1 MPAYSAQRPDQYYE
15 RDVITDWP
23 RGPRGPRPSAVKND
37 EFTRKKQSRGR
48 RMVRAVARLFIAV
61 LIGVGATLAWQSHGD
76 QAKETVRTWAP
87 SLSWL
92 LPISTKL
99 PRDDQASTAAIVT
112 STELVQQLK
121 PVILNLATV
130 RQGVDQLA
138 TTIKQ
143 LTAQQEKMAQDIA
156 LLQAIEHDIREKLST
171 LLQPRP
177 VAQRKTPQSTGQ
189 SSTIQPSSVS
199 PEPSTSG
206 PPLRLLDGPAQ
217 SAR

>member
-76 QAKETVRTWAP
+76 QATEMVRTWAP

-99 PRDDQASTAAIVT
+99 PRDDQASTAA
-112 STELVQQLK
+112 
-121 PVILNLATV
+121 
-130 RQGVDQLA
+130 
-138 TTIKQ
+138 
-143 LTAQQEKMAQDIA
+143 
-156 LLQAIEHDIREKLST
+156 
-171 LLQPRP
+171 
-177 VAQRKTPQSTGQ
+177 VAAH
-189 SSTIQPSSVS
+189 SSTR
-199 PEPSTSG
+199 E
-206 PPLRLLDGPAQ
+206 DGPRHRFTAGNRARHSREAINPPPASTRC
-217 SAR
+217 SA

>member
-1 MPAYSAQRPDQYYE
+1 MPAYSAQRPAQYYE
-15 RDVITDWP
+15 VDVITDWS
-23 RGPRGPRPSAVKND
+23 RGPRPSVVKND
-37 EFTRKKQSRGR
+37 EFTRKARSRGR
-48 RMVRAVARLFIAV
+48 PIVRAVSRLFIAV
-61 LIGVGATLAWQSHGD
+61 LIGMGATLEWQSHGD
-76 QAKETVRTWAP
+76 QAKEMVRTWAP

-92 LPISTKL
+92 LPVSTKS
-99 PRDDQASTAAIVT
+99 PHDDQASIAAAVVT
-112 STELVQQLK
+112 SAELVQQLK
-121 PVILNLATV
+121 PVILNLAIV

-138 TTIKQ
+138 ATIKQ

-171 LLQPRP
+171 LPQPRP

-206 PPLRLLDGPAQ
+206 QPLRLLDGPAQ